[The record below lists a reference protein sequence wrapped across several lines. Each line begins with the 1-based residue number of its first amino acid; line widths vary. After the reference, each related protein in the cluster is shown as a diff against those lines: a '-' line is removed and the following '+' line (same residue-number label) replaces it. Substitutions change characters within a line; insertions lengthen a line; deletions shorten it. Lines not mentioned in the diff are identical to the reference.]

1 MNTIIIMIV
10 LSARNIL
17 MLIIL
22 LWLKKLRQ
30 IPMHLNF
37 KLLVVS
43 GLESIKIFLAKVT
56 PKFIDV

>member
-30 IPMHLNF
+30 IPMHLIF